1 MVSKTLVLVFDDFE
15 RSKQDKTILL
25 GTINNYCENKK
36 IKTILIA
43 DENHIDEEAY
53 KEFKENGFV
62 LAETISAIPEELQK
76 LEGFD
81 LFSKIIGDPTSG
93 QEKIQQAFN
102 DIVHEYLVS
111 SETLSNLINA
121 DEGTLQTYI
130 ANLKEIGVTN
140 AEEVVTAAKTCIN
153 EENELITAA
162 ETEWLNGHIQL
173 VNGKIKA
180 DSDYINDVNS
190 KNTSLINALGS
201 TYRSDY
207 DNWTNLLAGKATAY
221 NNFINAIKGSQ
232 INLGDGTS
240 ALSDYGKAKAIV
252 NKWNSASFKNNNEN
266 DPLN

>member
-1 MVSKTLVLVFDDFE
+1 MAG
-15 RSKQDKTILL
+15 LL
-25 GTINNYCENKK
+25 T
-36 IKTILIA
+36 
-43 DENHIDEEAY
+43 
-53 KEFKENGFV
+53 
-62 LAETISAIPEELQK
+62 
-76 LEGFD
+76 
-81 LFSKIIGDPTSG
+81 PTSLCIIIHFCFK
-93 QEKIQQAFN
+93 QNNHFYK
-102 DIVHEYLVS
+102 
-111 SETLSNLINA
+111 
-121 DEGTLQTYI
+121 QTY
-130 ANLKEIGVTN
+130 
-140 AEEVVTAAKTCIN
+140 AEEVVTTAKTCIN

-232 INLGDGTS
+232 INLGDGSS

-252 NKWNSASFKNNNEN
+252 NKWNSASFKNNNGN
-266 DPLN
+266 DPLNLSNNTRNGISKEAYEKAILYTPKEQCLFIGDNYQKDIEGPKAFGLDAVQITDENRHYMYRKLRKEI